1 MIILKSKIYVGL
13 GSFRPEM
20 NHLSTL
26 HVIKHVQGGGLY
38 KRWDQKFYSS
48 KTMIFVSIMMVAH
61 K

>member
-26 HVIKHVQGGGLY
+26 HVIKYIPYMNTTTHENNKNDKEFKMNLE
-38 KRWDQKFYSS
+38 K
-48 KTMIFVSIMMVAH
+48 
-61 K
+61 